1 MAEEVPPVPIP
12 TEAQLNYLFDT
23 MVRVAAI
30 LIRQNQSLPIGPPGV
45 NYSNSALDDLRE
57 KFLEL
62 FPKGD

>member
-1 MAEEVPPVPIP
+1 
-12 TEAQLNYLFDT
+12 
-23 MVRVAAI
+23 MVHVASI
-30 LIRQNQSLPIGPPGV
+30 MIRQNKF